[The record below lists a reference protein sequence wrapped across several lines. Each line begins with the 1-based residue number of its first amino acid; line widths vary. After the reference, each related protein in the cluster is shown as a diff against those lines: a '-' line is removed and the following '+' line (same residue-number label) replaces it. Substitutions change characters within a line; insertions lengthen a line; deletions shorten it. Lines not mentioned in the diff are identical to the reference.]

1 MKNVITY
8 PSADKWA
15 TTRASNIRQT
25 TENSVVRVQKPI
37 DRIEKVL
44 FNPANG
50 KMLSF
55 RPVGQENDHS
65 FEWSQLSLSA
75 DGSTPFVIDMTSRV
89 VEYEKWQTLPT
100 AFIPSGIMQNN
111 TIYYKRKG
119 TDIVLVGG
127 ASFWENAPVY
137 NAINTRLDEML
148 TNNEVWGYYANA
160 WVQLRK
166 ADSALSRKTI
176 PDDDCALNSM
186 WRVIYTS
193 FGESVKLNVVKANL
207 QDNDFAIPYSQ
218 QQQIASTVGLGRN
231 MQSNSDRLG
240 TIKREVVRY
249 KASPYQIGAYYTDT
263 NGDIWRLTDIDC
275 TVVPQFI
282 KSTETWAKNWNI
294 KSKFVGINREFRSW
308 DIPSDI
314 LQRNLLYQDYLLL
327 SETTR
332 TIPNNSL
339 LVVGAKKMFID
350 GIATPSYNYNTEI
363 SVMGMWHAKGDE
375 KVGALIG
382 VSAFGFGNS
391 VVFSGST
398 KDNLSAGVQRAA
410 DGSSDN
416 KLFNRDVY
424 YCEDDGTL
432 ANMTVQMSTKF
443 DSNGTEAVEAA
454 NLYPYSKVQAVSF
467 VNKALD
473 SGTGVVA
480 LFQDGGAAFSILK
493 DPAEQLNFT
502 YQVHILTSSPKLIIG
517 TAWAANCPLVRNR
530 NGMTIKIWDLTAPL
544 PQGAQ
549 VMTSGYGAV
558 TTDLTKFQTITTAE
572 PFILRFTPGSGKKGV
587 CVTDGDNNIIVA
599 YNGTT
604 AKDFYAYFTH
614 KYKDLK

>member
-15 TTRASNIRQT
+15 TTRADNIRQT

-37 DRIEKVL
+37 SNIVQVL
-44 FNPANG
+44 VNPDSWMPMSTATG
-50 KMLSF
+50 TILSWK
-55 RPVGQENDHS
+55 D
-65 FEWSQLSLSA
+65 LSLSA
-75 DGSTPFVIDMTSRV
+75 DGSTPFVIDMTSRI

-100 AFIPSGIMQNN
+100 KRIPPRGEQYQTN

-119 TDIVLVGG
+119 TDIALVGG
-127 ASFWENAPVY
+127 STFWEKSPIYYAINQQIATMLQNGEVYWKNSDGEWVNLQDMFNKGLISPDIQDDSCTIRSFW
-137 NAINTRLDEML
+137 
-148 TNNEVWGYYANA
+148 
-160 WVQLRK
+160 
-166 ADSALSRKTI
+166 
-176 PDDDCALNSM
+176 
-186 WRVIYTS
+186 RVKYIS
-193 FGESVKLNVVKANL
+193 FRESVKLNVVKANL

-240 TIKREVVRY
+240 TVKREVVRY

-275 TVVPQFI
+275 AVVPQFI

-294 KSKFVGINREFRSW
+294 KSKFVGVNREFRSW

-339 LVVGAKKMFID
+339 LVVGAKKMVID

-363 SVMGMWHAKGDE
+363 SVMSMWHTSGAK

-416 KLFNRDVY
+416 NLFNRDVY

-443 DSNGTEAVEAA
+443 DSSGTEAVEAA
-454 NLYPYSKVQAVSF
+454 NLYPYSEVNGDSYI
-467 VNKALD
+467 NKALD
-473 SGTGVVA
+473 GATAVVA
-480 LFQDGGAAFSILK
+480 LFQNGGAAFTVLK
-493 DPAEQLNFT
+493 DAAEQLNFT

-517 TAWAANCPLVRNR
+517 TAWAANCPLVRNH

-587 CVTDGDNNIIVA
+587 CVTDGDNNIMVA

>member
-15 TTRASNIRQT
+15 TTRADNIRQT

-37 DRIEKVL
+37 SNIVQVL
-44 FNPANG
+44 VNPDSWMPMSTATG
-50 KMLSF
+50 TILSWK
-55 RPVGQENDHS
+55 D
-65 FEWSQLSLSA
+65 LSLSA
-75 DGSTPFVIDMTSRV
+75 DGSTPFVIDMTSRI

-100 AFIPSGIMQNN
+100 KRIPPRGEQYQTN

-119 TDIVLVGG
+119 TDIALVGG
-127 ASFWENAPVY
+127 STFWEKSPIYYAINQQIATMLQNGEVYWKNSDGEWVNLQDMFNKGLISPDIQDDSCTIRSFW
-137 NAINTRLDEML
+137 
-148 TNNEVWGYYANA
+148 
-160 WVQLRK
+160 
-166 ADSALSRKTI
+166 
-176 PDDDCALNSM
+176 
-186 WRVIYTS
+186 RVKYIS
-193 FGESVKLNVVKANL
+193 FGEIVKLNVVKANL

-249 KASPYQIGAYYTDT
+249 KAIPYQIGTYYTDA

-275 TVVPQFI
+275 AVVPQFI
-282 KSTETWAKNWNI
+282 KATETWAKNWNI
-294 KSKFVGINREFRSW
+294 KSKFVGVNREFRSW

-332 TIPNNSL
+332 TIQNNSL

-363 SVMGMWHAKGDE
+363 SVMSMWHTSGAK

-416 KLFNRDVY
+416 NLFNRDVY

-443 DSNGTEAVEAA
+443 DSSGTEAVEAA
-454 NLYPYSKVQAVSF
+454 NLYPYSEVNGDSYI
-467 VNKALD
+467 NKALD
-473 SGTGVVA
+473 GATAVVA
-480 LFQDGGAAFSILK
+480 LFQNGGAAFTVLK
-493 DPAEQLNFT
+493 DAAEQLNFT

-558 TTDLTKFQTITTAE
+558 TTDLSKFQTITTAE

-587 CVTDGDNNIIVA
+587 CVTDGDNNIMVA